1 MSERLGPIERVGGR
15 WIVGDTEWGK
25 RPHLEFGAEGVL
37 WHEPGKGGPEPV
49 PSVPPVP
56 WGRFMSLHLAAT
68 HTRLESSTTL
78 AVLSGGAFL
87 GRRRCSLQGTLR
99 HPYEPWTACY
109 GHHARR
115 YGTSELLLA
124 QFLVSLA
131 FKAGPARRLGDPRWM
146 AEAVGRLAPLRV
158 RKLSVARAAV
168 AEVVRDLGGPAE

>member
-15 WIVGDTEWGK
+15 WVVGDTEWAK

-37 WHEPGKGGPEPV
+37 RHEPGKDGPEL
-49 PSVPPVP
+49 VP

-68 HTRLESSTTL
+68 YTRLESSTTL
-78 AVLSGGAFL
+78 AVLSGGKFL
-87 GRRRCSLQGTLR
+87 GRRTCSLHGTLR

-109 GHHARR
+109 GHHERR
-115 YGTSELLLA
+115 YRTSELVLA

-131 FKAGPARRLGDPRWM
+131 FEAGPARRLGDPRWM

-158 RKLSVARAAV
+158 RKLREARAAV
-168 AEVVRDLGGPAE
+168 AEVVRDLDEAEVRDAE